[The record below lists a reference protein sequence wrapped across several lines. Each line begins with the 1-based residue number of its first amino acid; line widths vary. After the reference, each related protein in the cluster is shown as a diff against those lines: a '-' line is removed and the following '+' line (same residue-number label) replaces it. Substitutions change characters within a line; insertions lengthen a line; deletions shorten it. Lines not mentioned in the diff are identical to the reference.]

1 MAGILADRC
10 QTLSVRDE
18 YTADVLAKFGIKN
31 TIVTGCPSNFI
42 NLDPRLGAKI
52 IEKTATQEKSEDWHQ
67 IRTHIA
73 EVSGGHTMSKDV
85 LRVTLELLDNSS
97 SFYVIQSP
105 NLVPFLLRETN
116 EIHPLYLNNT
126 PFTRGDKSRLRSV
139 LRKKLMCFSSIESW
153 LDFARTCDL
162 SVGMRIH
169 GNMIPLQAGVPS
181 VVISHDSRTTGLSG
195 FMGIPSMVPAQYMEY
210 VKTKPAA
217 IFELIGRKMEAY
229 DHTRMRLAKIMTAF
243 LKENHIETTSSLES
257 FVS

>member
-1 MAGILADRC
+1 MNKLYLDLRYISCVPDAYKANSSLLMSFTGANTGNYAFRHALKSLVHDIEGYKTITNSDINSELANGQPESVLMSCANWLSETDQYEKSNGVRAKLFDKFQCPIVSLGLGAQAPSDSSSISLGPNTRKMAGILADKC

-18 YTADVLAKFGIKN
+18 YTADVLAKLGIKN

-116 EIHPLYLNNT
+116 EIHP
-126 PFTRGDKSRLRSV
+126 PVF
-139 LRKKLMCFSSIESW
+139 E
-153 LDFARTCDL
+153 
-162 SVGMRIH
+162 
-169 GNMIPLQAGVPS
+169 
-181 VVISHDSRTTGLSG
+181 
-195 FMGIPSMVPAQYMEY
+195 QYA
-210 VKTKPAA
+210 VHPW
-217 IFELIGRKMEAY
+217 
-229 DHTRMRLAKIMTAF
+229 
-243 LKENHIETTSSLES
+243 
-257 FVS
+257 